1 MRAFSVAPPL
11 QARRSYVRERVRV
24 CELAKRAR
32 DQRRLMVRKGGG
44 ENKEG
49 GRAEAV
55 IKTGMLITLC
65 ITEKPV
71 IARWTCRAADQPD

>member
-1 MRAFSVAPPL
+1 
-11 QARRSYVRERVRV
+11 
-24 CELAKRAR
+24 
-32 DQRRLMVRKGGG
+32 MVRKGG

-49 GRAEAV
+49 GWAEAV

-71 IARWTCRAADQPD
+71 IASGRAARQTGLTKMLQV